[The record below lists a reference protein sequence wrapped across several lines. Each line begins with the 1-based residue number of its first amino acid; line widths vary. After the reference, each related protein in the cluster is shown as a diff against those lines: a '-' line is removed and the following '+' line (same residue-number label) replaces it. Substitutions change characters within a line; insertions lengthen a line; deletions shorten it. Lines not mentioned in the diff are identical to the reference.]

1 MKKILFLLILFISF
15 VFIGYFYSYKNSSA
29 SLTKNENSDLVSNE
43 NFITKVTEKFN
54 GSQKSEAE
62 ILVEQYGEFAEL
74 TVPYLKTA
82 QLDNSPLVI
91 EEELAAGSNYK
102 RYYASY
108 LSGGNKI
115 YGLLTIPNNVEIGK
129 NPGVVFVHGYIPP
142 QVYSTTERYVS
153 YVDYLARNDL
163 IVFKIDLRGHYQ
175 SEGEATGSYFSNG
188 YVIDTLNAVSS
199 LKTLEEINPEM
210 ISLWG
215 HSMAG
220 NVVTRVI
227 AVDPTIHAASIWAG
241 AVYTYAD
248 MSEYG
253 ISDSSY
259 RRNDYSDER
268 QKQRETLFAI
278 VGERTVDNPFWQLV
292 SPVEWLKEYQGKIQ
306 LHHAVNDSTVSI
318 EYSRNLIRLLEES
331 PVDIELFEY
340 QSGGHDLE
348 GTAFGQAMSRT
359 VEIFSN

>member
-1 MKKILFLLILFISF
+1 MKKVLFLLTLFICSVF
-15 VFIGYFYSYKNSSA
+15 VGYFYFQNSYTSS
-29 SLTKNENSDLVSNE
+29 LVEKESSPVSA
-43 NFITKVTEKFN
+43 NFVTKVKEQL
-54 GSQKSEAE
+54 GGHQKSEVE
-62 ILVEQYGEFAEL
+62 ILAEQYGEFAEL
-74 TVPYLKTA
+74 TVPYLKTVS
-82 QLDNSPLVI
+82 LDNSSLVI
-91 EEELAAGSNYK
+91 EEELASGSNYK

-108 LSGGNKI
+108 ISEGNKI
-115 YGLLTIPNNVEIGK
+115 YGLLTIPNNAEIGK
-129 NPGVVFVHGYIPP
+129 TPAVVFVHGYIPP
-142 QVYSTTERYVS
+142 QVYSTTERYIS
-153 YVDYLARNDL
+153 YVDYLARNGL
-163 IVFKIDLRGHYQ
+163 IVFKIDLRGHDQ

-188 YVIDTLNAVSS
+188 YVLDTLNAVSS
-199 LKTLEEINPEM
+199 LKTVEEVNPEM

-220 NVVTRVI
+220 NVVSRVT
-227 AVDPTIHAASIWAG
+227 AVDPTIHAVSIWAG
-241 AVYTYAD
+241 AVYTYVD

-268 QKQRETLFAI
+268 QKQRESLFAT

-292 SPVEWLKEYQGKIQ
+292 SPVKWLSDYQGKIQ

-318 EYSRNLIRLLEES
+318 EYSRNLIKILEDS

-348 GTAFGQAMSRT
+348 GAAFGQAMSRT